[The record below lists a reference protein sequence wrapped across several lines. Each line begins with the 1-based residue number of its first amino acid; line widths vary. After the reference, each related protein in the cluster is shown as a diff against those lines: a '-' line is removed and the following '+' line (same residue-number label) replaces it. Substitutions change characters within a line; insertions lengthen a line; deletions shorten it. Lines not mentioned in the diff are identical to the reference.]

1 MCSKTPATFAIFPVL
16 SLGYAHTQSRS
27 FYPHSTVEAAHIR
40 KSTRLSTPAQLQCS
54 HSGTW
59 EPGNET
65 NNALHLFWYYNDQP
79 HTPVSCQI
87 VWKFLQEV
95 LRTNL
100 KNSCS
105 EQDSNGL
112 NYLGHSYF
120 RLCACIITITI
131 HLTCVNVWESMEK
144 PHSCIQFM
152 KSRIFY
158 KSCEN
163 PYQYY
168 KSCENLY
175 QVLQVTHAVSEC
187 AMKSKVRMI
196 KSLSP

>member
-1 MCSKTPATFAIFPVL
+1 MCSKTPATFAIFPVP

-27 FYPHSTVEAAHIR
+27 FYPHSTVEAAHVR

-65 NNALHLFWYYNDQP
+65 NNALHLFWYYDDQP

-100 KNSCS
+100 KDSCS

-112 NYLGHSYF
+112 NCLGHSYF
-120 RLCACIITITI
+120 DPFLCMYYCHYYTSNLCECMGVNREASPAHSLWKAVFFTSHVRIRISTTSHARICIRY
-131 HLTCVNVWESMEK
+131 C
-144 PHSCIQFM
+144 
-152 KSRIFY
+152 KSRMLCLNVQW
-158 KSCEN
+158 S
-163 PYQYY
+163 QR
-168 KSCENLY
+168 S
-175 QVLQVTHAVSEC
+175 VW
-187 AMKSKVRMI
+187 
-196 KSLSP
+196 